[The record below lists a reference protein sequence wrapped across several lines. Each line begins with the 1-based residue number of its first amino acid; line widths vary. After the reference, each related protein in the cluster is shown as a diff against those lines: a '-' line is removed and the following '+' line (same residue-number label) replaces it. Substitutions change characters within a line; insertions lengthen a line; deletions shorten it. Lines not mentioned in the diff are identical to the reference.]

1 MKKHT
6 VKLLAILFVLA
17 IFGAASCMKAQ
28 GNTIAPMEAQSS
40 ITSVPNAKLEGA
52 VIRPLV
58 KEKVEPEKTTWT
70 YEDAK
75 GISYPVFRSATGKL
89 FYYKKA
95 VSTGNDYKVYITLAQ

>member
-28 GNTIAPMEAQSS
+28 SNTIVTPTQKESL
-40 ITSVPNAKLEGA
+40 TSVPNAKLDGA
-52 VIRPLV
+52 IIRPLV

-75 GISYPVFRSATGKL
+75 GLSYPVFRSATGKL

-95 VSTGNDYKVYITLAQ
+95 VSTGKEYKAYITLAQ